1 MYLDRIREAQYI
13 RYIQIVSFM
22 KIFLKEVV
30 MQTTINTRK
39 ATIADIPFLA
49 RIEYEAS
56 LPPLNQCFWEDI
68 LQGTGTS
75 AMQFIEAELRANASN
90 WGTVTDFLILEEQG
104 KPVAAAAGYT
114 PNSEDYCPLRLSH
127 LNTIAQDL
135 NWSKDIETDFRDRY
149 IQLWGGD
156 LRPFF
161 LTPQASWIIENV
173 AVLPEARGRGLGK
186 VLLGALLEEGR
197 SQQHSHA
204 GIMVINGNDVARH
217 TYESIG
223 FKPYQTFH
231 AEYFAEQ
238 FNLEFPGITKFGFC
252 FN

>member
-1 MYLDRIREAQYI
+1 
-13 RYIQIVSFM
+13 
-22 KIFLKEVV
+22 
-30 MQTTINTRK
+30 MQTALRTRK

-56 LPPLNQCFWEDI
+56 LPPLNQCFWEEI
-68 LQGTGTS
+68 LQGTRTNVL
-75 AMQFIEAELRANASN
+75 QFIEAELRAGASN
-90 WGTVTDFLILEEQG
+90 WGNVTDFLILEEQG

-114 PNSEDYCPLRLSH
+114 PNLEDYCPLRLSH
-127 LNTIAQDL
+127 LDTIAQDL
-135 NWSKDIETDFRDRY
+135 SWSKDIATDFRERY
-149 IQLWGGD
+149 MQLWGGD

-161 LTPQASWIIENV
+161 LTPHAPWIIENV

-186 VLLGALLEEGR
+186 VLLRALLEEGR
-197 SQQHSHA
+197 SQQHSHV
-204 GIMVINGNDVARH
+204 GIMVINGNDVASR

-231 AEYFAEQ
+231 AEYFNQQ
-238 FNLEFPGITKFGFC
+238 FKLEFPGITKFCFC